1 MDRCDEIVVKPA
13 RKNQLCHI
21 FADVPRA
28 ARIIAS
34 VAKSSTV
41 LNQLVKMNG
50 RETMKQISAEREE
63 ESEESTT
70 VRTNFMFYH

>member
-1 MDRCDEIVVKPA
+1 MDRCDEIVVKQA
-13 RKNQLCHI
+13 RKNQLYHI
-21 FADVPRA
+21 LTHVPRA